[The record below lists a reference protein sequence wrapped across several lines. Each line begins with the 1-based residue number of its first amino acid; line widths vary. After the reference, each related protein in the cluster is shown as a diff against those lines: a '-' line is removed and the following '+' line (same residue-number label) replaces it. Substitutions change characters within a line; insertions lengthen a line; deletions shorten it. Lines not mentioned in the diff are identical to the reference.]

1 MPFMPPQSY
10 QFLLCPCSITRLHV
24 DCNTS
29 SRQSKLMKFG
39 SLDDMTLHYSSDF
52 DEITVFLICASILR
66 LYLFI
71 DLTPIGFVM
80 NTNEN

>member
-1 MPFMPPQSY
+1 
-10 QFLLCPCSITRLHV
+10 
-24 DCNTS
+24 
-29 SRQSKLMKFG
+29 MKFG

-71 DLTPIGFVM
+71 DLTSIGFVM